1 MYVDIVYHRTCTF
14 QIGYHIV
21 FCTKYR
27 YKVLKGFES
36 EDLKRILTDIAH
48 EKGFDIIQMAVAEDH
63 VHLFVSAP
71 PHVSISAI
79 VKWVKGISARQMF
92 VIRPGLKKKL
102 YRGHLWNPS
111 YYAGTVGEISEKTI
125 KQYIENQ
132 KTSYRGK
139 G

>member
-1 MYVDIVYHRTCTF
+1 MSMDIVYHRTCTY

-27 YKVLKGFES
+27 YKMLDGLVSVDLKRFLADIAKEKGFEI
-36 EDLKRILTDIAH
+36 R
-48 EKGFDIIQMAVAEDH
+48 QMTVAEDH

-71 PHVSISAI
+71 PHISISAI

-92 VIRPGLKKKL
+92 VKRPGLKKKL

-111 YYAGTVGEISEKTI
+111 YYACTVGEISEKTV
-125 KQYIENQ
+125 KRYIENQ
-132 KTSYRGK
+132 KTSYK
-139 G
+139 GQ